1 MENQGGILMKIRKI
15 ISSTVITVLAAASLQ
30 AAQPPA
36 AEAGGLDGILG
47 SFITDILD
55 ADEEGIQETY
65 KSMVDNYYAAA
76 YYSNRAAVVG
86 SELLS
91 KYGVNVRTHQ
101 AAMVNSSTD
110 NSDDMVQKTAKMQIT
125 TIDTDLKELSD
136 FVKVT
141 KKFDPN
147 DDLIRRFRL
156 NKEFQEKALNDAK
169 SDTAALIGKQFL
181 IGKAGDAIVQCITT
195 ALWYNEVQSQFE
207 AATGN
212 SCNLLNKAIKKN
224 FKVEIDK
231 DLVKDA
237 IKNVPK
243 G

>member
-1 MENQGGILMKIRKI
+1 MKIKKI
-15 ISSTVITVLAAASLQ
+15 ISSAMITALAAASLQ
-30 AAQPPA
+30 AAQPPVA
-36 AEAGGLDGILG
+36 KAGGLDGILG
-47 SFITDILD
+47 SFVVDVLD
-55 ADEEGIQETY
+55 ADEEGIQKTY

-76 YYSNRAAVVG
+76 YYSNRAAIIG

-101 AAMVNSSTD
+101 AAIVNSSTD

-156 NKEFQEKALNDAK
+156 NKEFQEKALNNAK

-195 ALWYNEVQSQFE
+195 ALWYDEVQSQFE

-224 FKVEIDK
+224 FKVKIDK